1 MHSIDIWEYSVLTVN
16 DCFPEDEPSSLPPFD
31 QKMSLQSAGMETYV
45 KEHLHE
51 IWWLVM
57 FTLFV
62 YCWTYRSFIFIFNVE
77 KEKEVL
83 TIVEKASVFT
93 TSCSLK
99 RIRLPTINQSNSA
112 KVDLLIHPSLA
123 AAAAAAASSSRMMSA
138 SPPSHSHSPPSN
150 GASSSNGGGPSSD
163 ACNGIVANLLCHR
176 QRTNGESETFA
187 KRAIER

>member
-1 MHSIDIWEYSVLTVN
+1 MVVHYVYIVYPFTSSVDRQCGNEKRSHPYSN
-16 DCFPEDEPSSLPPFD
+16 NQFFSC
-31 QKMSLQSAGMETYV
+31 K
-45 KEHLHE
+45 
-51 IWWLVM
+51 
-57 FTLFV
+57 
-62 YCWTYRSFIFIFNVE
+62 
-77 KEKEVL
+77 
-83 TIVEKASVFT
+83 TIK
-93 TSCSLK
+93 
-99 RIRLPTINQSNSA
+99 I

-150 GASSSNGGGPSSD
+150 GASTSNSGGGSSSD